1 MNIRLT
7 ILLVFVLAL
16 FGALALWFK
25 PWEQDAP
32 REVEPW
38 AWRIDDDA
46 IVHVEVTHRGQA
58 GGSIECSKE
67 TFPITGEVQ
76 TVAYGK
82 DLGRGKW
89 FIVEGD
95 QREEVYLKRWSGIPL
110 LLSGPRASRVLGTT
124 IENPAQYGLD
134 PPETVIEITEETG
147 LSYEFWLG
155 NLTPDEGYSY
165 MRLVGDSQ
173 LLTVPEV
180 WARVV
185 NCLVVSP
192 PVIPPPIELGYF
204 YEEEFRDIQELEITH
219 NGVTAT
225 YARETVNRAPGGDW
239 HPGSTRVT
247 GTDAREPRAR
257 TWYVTIGDDRQA
269 VVEPEWWL
277 SQLQWFGQ
285 PGKPGGPDT
294 LGGWHVDEEGASDP
308 QYGLRPANTTVRI
321 KTHEKMHE
329 FYIGGEHIEVDQDGQ
344 PILDDAGNTQAL
356 VHYAGLPDDP
366 IVYVV
371 NRVRA
376 ERTFCLVEDPP
387 IERPYNCP

>member
-32 REVEPW
+32 REEEPW

-46 IVHVEVTHRGQA
+46 IVRVEVTNRSAA
-58 GGSIECSKE
+58 GGSIECSDE
-67 TFPITGEVQ
+67 TIPLTGEEQ
-76 TVAYGK
+76 SVAYDK

-89 FIVEGD
+89 FIVDGD
-95 QREEVYLKRWSGIPL
+95 QREEVYQARWAGTPL
-110 LLSGPRASRVLGTT
+110 LLSGPKVNRVLGET

-134 PPETVIEITEETG
+134 PPETVITITEETG
-147 LSYEFWLG
+147 LAYEFWLG

-180 WARVV
+180 WRRVV
-185 NCLVVSP
+185 NCLAVSP
-192 PVIPPPIELGYF
+192 PVIPPPLELGYF

-219 NGVTAT
+219 EGVTAT
-225 YARETVNRAPGGDW
+225 YAPEAGARNW
-239 HPGSTRVT
+239 H
-247 GTDAREPRAR
+247 
-257 TWYVTIGDDRQA
+257 VTIGDDRHA
-269 VVEPEWWL
+269 VVEPEWWF

-285 PGKPGGPDT
+285 PSKPGGPDT
-294 LGGWHVDEEGASDP
+294 PGGWHVEEDGASDP
-308 QYGLRPANTTVRI
+308 QYGLQPPMTRVRI

-329 FYIGGEHIEVDQDGQ
+329 FYIGGGHIEVDLDNR
-344 PILDDAGNTQAL
+344 PILDDAGNTQVL
-356 VHYAGLPDDP
+356 VHYAGLPGDP

-387 IERPYNCP
+387 TERPYNCP

>member
-32 REVEPW
+32 REDEPW

-46 IVHVEVTHRGQA
+46 IVRVEVTHRGQA
-58 GGSIECSKE
+58 GGSIECSDE
-67 TFPITGEVQ
+67 IISITGEVQ
-76 TVAYGK
+76 TVAYDK

-89 FIVEGD
+89 FIVEGEE
-95 QREEVYLKRWSGIPL
+95 REEVYQDRWAGTPL
-110 LLSGPRASRVLGTT
+110 LLSGPQVNRVLGET

-134 PPETVIEITEETG
+134 PPETVIIITEETG

-165 MRLVGDSQ
+165 MRLVGDTQ

-180 WARVV
+180 WGRVV
-185 NCLVVSP
+185 NCLAVSP
-192 PVIPPPIELGYF
+192 PFIPPPLELGYF
-204 YEEEFRDIQELEITH
+204 YEEEFRDIREVEITH
-219 NGVTAT
+219 DGVTTT
-225 YARETVNRAPGGDW
+225 YAPEE
-239 HPGSTRVT
+239 GS
-247 GTDAREPRAR
+247 R
-257 TWYVTIGDDRQA
+257 TWYVTIGDEREA
-269 VVEPEWWL
+269 VVEPEWWF

-285 PGKPGGPDT
+285 PGKPGGPDAP
-294 LGGWHVDEEGASDP
+294 GGWHVDEEGANDP
-308 QYGLRPANTTVRI
+308 QYGLKPPDTTVRI
-321 KTHEKMHE
+321 KTHEKVHE
-329 FYIGGEHIEVDQDGQ
+329 FYIGGGHIEVDQENH
-344 PILDDAGNTQAL
+344 PILDDAGNAQVL

-387 IERPYNCP
+387 TERPYNCP

>member
-32 REVEPW
+32 REDEPW

-46 IVHVEVTHRGQA
+46 IVRVEVTHRGQA
-58 GGSIECSKE
+58 GGSIECSDE
-67 TFPITGEVQ
+67 TIPITGEVQ
-76 TVAYGK
+76 TVAYDK

-95 QREEVYLKRWSGIPL
+95 EREEVYQDRWAGTPL
-110 LLSGPRASRVLGTT
+110 LLSGPQVNRVLGET

-134 PPETVIEITEETG
+134 PPETVIIITEETG

-165 MRLVGDSQ
+165 MRLVGDTQ

-180 WARVV
+180 WGRVV
-185 NCLVVSP
+185 NCLAVSP
-192 PVIPPPIELGYF
+192 PFIPPPLELGYF
-204 YEEEFRDIQELEITH
+204 YEEEFRDIREVEITH
-219 NGVTAT
+219 DGVTAT
-225 YARETVNRAPGGDW
+225 YAPEE
-239 HPGSTRVT
+239 GS
-247 GTDAREPRAR
+247 R
-257 TWYVTIGDDRQA
+257 TWYVTIGDEREA
-269 VVEPEWWL
+269 VVEPEWWF

-285 PGKPGGPDT
+285 PGKPERSRTRPAP
-294 LGGWHVDEEGASDP
+294 WHVDEEGMRQMIRNTGFKPPDD
-308 QYGLRPANTTVRI
+308 YGA
-321 KTHEKMHE
+321 
-329 FYIGGEHIEVDQDGQ
+329 DQDAREGARILHRGRAHRGGPATNQ
-344 PILDDAGNTQAL
+344 PILDDAGNTQL
-356 VHYAGLPDDP
+356 VEVHYAGLPGDP

-376 ERTFCLVEDPP
+376 ERTFCLVEEPP
-387 IERPYNCP
+387 TERPYNCP

>member
-32 REVEPW
+32 REDEPW

-46 IVHVEVTHRGQA
+46 IVRVEVTHRGQA
-58 GGSIECSKE
+58 GGSIECSDE
-67 TFPITGEVQ
+67 TIPITGEVQ
-76 TVAYGK
+76 TVAYDK

-89 FIVEGD
+89 FIVEGEE
-95 QREEVYLKRWSGIPL
+95 REEVYQDRWAGTPL
-110 LLSGPRASRVLGTT
+110 LLSGPQVNRVLGQT

-134 PPETVIEITEETG
+134 PPETVIVITEETG

-165 MRLVGDSQ
+165 MRLVGDTQ

-180 WARVV
+180 WGRVV
-185 NCLVVSP
+185 NCLAVSP
-192 PVIPPPIELGYF
+192 PFIPPPLELGYF
-204 YEEEFRDIQELEITH
+204 YEEEFRDIREVEITH
-219 NGVTAT
+219 DGVTAT
-225 YARETVNRAPGGDW
+225 YAPEE
-239 HPGSTRVT
+239 GS
-247 GTDAREPRAR
+247 R
-257 TWYVTIGDDRQA
+257 TWYVTIGDEREA
-269 VVEPEWWL
+269 VVEPEWWF

-285 PGKPGGPDT
+285 PGKPGGPDAP
-294 LGGWHVDEEGASDP
+294 GGWHVDEEGANDP
-308 QYGLRPANTTVRI
+308 QYGLKPPDTTVRI
-321 KTHEKMHE
+321 KTHEKVHE
-329 FYIGGEHIEVDQDGQ
+329 FYIGGGHIEVDQENH
-344 PILDDAGNTQAL
+344 PILDDAGNTQVL
-356 VHYAGLPDDP
+356 VHYAGLPGDP

-387 IERPYNCP
+387 TERPYNCP